1 MSTRTKCVYAVSKHA
16 TLDLTASCKD
26 WLSLG
31 KRIVE
36 IENNILKEERAAF
49 ERLRVE
55 VHFWPLTR

>member
-1 MSTRTKCVYAVSKHA
+1 MSV
-16 TLDLTASCKD
+16 DLTAPFQD

-49 ERLRVE
+49 ERLRAE
-55 VHFWPLTR
+55 VHFRAPTCSDLANGCNT

>member
-1 MSTRTKCVYAVSKHA
+1 MSV
-16 TLDLTASCKD
+16 DLTEPFQD

-49 ERLRVE
+49 ERLRAE
-55 VHFWPLTR
+55 VHFRAPTCSDLANGCNT